1 MLWLSKNLTGNT
13 TLYKN
18 EEICPKERAQEVLLT
33 GLRLTKGIKIK
44 ELFNNASISTLD
56 RFINMTNLSELQ
68 KLGLINRNT
77 STLRITSKGFPV
89 LNTVINK
96 LLI

>member
-1 MLWLSKNLTGNT
+1 
-13 TLYKN
+13 
-18 EEICPKERAQEVLLT
+18 
-33 GLRLTKGIKIK
+33 
-44 ELFNNASISTLD
+44 
-56 RFINMTNLSELQ
+56 LSELQ